1 MLANARREAAYFR
14 GRAGGPRPAA
24 AWPRC
29 RVPVRK
35 LSSTA
40 RQTRPPVVIRTA
52 RARCSATVRRLYT
65 LATNSREPR
74 LVAST
79 CAAREHWVAGAGAH
93 RTGHGCIARGT
104 AVDCACDCRM
114 GARGLCRAAGAA
126 AAARPVVHASARHR
140 RSSAGTH
147 TPARAAAPRY
157 FRPPTRCMR
166 SEASPGAQDCSADG
180 ACGCAGCDCR
190 TAPAEPTYCAVPV
203 LYRTRWQ

>member
-1 MLANARREAAYFR
+1 LLYALHARA
-14 GRAGGPRPAA
+14 
-24 AWPRC
+24 
-29 RVPVRK
+29 
-35 LSSTA
+35 A
-40 RQTRPPVVIRTA
+40 RQRCGDCTRSRP
-52 RARCSATVRRLYT
+52 
-65 LATNSREPR
+65 SREPR
-74 LVAST
+74 LV
-79 CAAREHWVAGAGAH
+79 R
-93 RTGHGCIARGT
+93 
-104 AVDCACDCRM
+104 
-114 GARGLCRAAGAA
+114 RAAGAA

-166 SEASPGAQDCSADG
+166 SEASPGAQNCSAEG